1 MRCATLLPSSLD
13 LGHLRHREP
22 HFIAVEFSDGG
33 NAVDVLDEVFRCTEE
48 NLECRLAVA
57 STKHVE
63 KTRGQSPGFLKR
75 FPERVFFL
83 K

>member
-1 MRCATLLPSSLD
+1 
-13 LGHLRHREP
+13 
-22 HFIAVEFSDGG
+22 
-33 NAVDVLDEVFRCTEE
+33 VDVLDEVFRCTEE